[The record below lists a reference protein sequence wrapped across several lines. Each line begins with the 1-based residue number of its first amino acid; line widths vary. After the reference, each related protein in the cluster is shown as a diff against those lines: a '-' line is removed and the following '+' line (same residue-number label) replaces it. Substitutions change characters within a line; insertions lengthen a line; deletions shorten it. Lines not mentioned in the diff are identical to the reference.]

1 MLLMKLLFS
10 ALMLVMSVVVW
21 ADAPLSSQMES
32 YLVTSKDGKEVV
44 EEAEQASPGDI
55 VEYRLTYT
63 NNGDQPLSG
72 LIITGPI
79 PANTVYLEN
88 SAATQVNADFT
99 VSIDNGDS
107 FQAEPITKTIT
118 GENGQSKNVE
128 VSPSDYTQVRW
139 QPKGSLQP
147 DQVQEY
153 RYRVTVQ

>member
-1 MLLMKLLFS
+1 MKLLFS

-21 ADAPLSSQMES
+21 ADAPLSSQMDS

-118 GENGQSKNVE
+118 GDNGQSKNVE

-147 DQVQEY
+147 DQVQQY

>member
-1 MLLMKLLFS
+1 MKLLFS

-153 RYRVTVQ
+153 RYRVRVQ

>member
-1 MLLMKLLFS
+1 MKLLFS

-44 EEAEQASPGDI
+44 EEAEQASPGGI

>member
-1 MLLMKLLFS
+1 MKLIFS
-10 ALMLVMSVVVW
+10 ALMLLMSAAVW
-21 ADAPLSSQMES
+21 ADAPLSSQMDS

-72 LIITGPI
+72 LVITGPI

-88 SAATQVNADFT
+88 SAATQVSADFT

-107 FQAEPITKTIT
+107 FQAELITETVT
-118 GENGQSKNVE
+118 GDNGQSKNVE

>member
-1 MLLMKLLFS
+1 MKLIFS

-21 ADAPLSSQMES
+21 ADAPLSSQMDS

-44 EEAEQASPGDI
+44 VEAAQASPGDI

-63 NNGDQPLSG
+63 NNSDQPLSG
-72 LIITGPI
+72 LVITGPI
-79 PANTVYLEN
+79 PANTAYLEN
-88 SAATQVNADFT
+88 SAATEVNADFT

-107 FQAEPITKTIT
+107 FLAEPVTQTVT
-118 GENGQSKNVE
+118 GDNGQSENVE

>member
-1 MLLMKLLFS
+1 MKLLFS

>member
-1 MLLMKLLFS
+1 MKLLFS

-21 ADAPLSSQMES
+21 ADAPLSSQMDS

>member
-1 MLLMKLLFS
+1 MARKWWRKPS
-10 ALMLVMSVVVW
+10 RPAR
-21 ADAPLSSQMES
+21 
-32 YLVTSKDGKEVV
+32 G
-44 EEAEQASPGDI
+44 I

>member
-1 MLLMKLLFS
+1 MKLIFS
-10 ALMLVMSVVVW
+10 ALMLLMSAAVL
-21 ADAPLSSQMES
+21 ADVPLSSQMDS
-32 YLVTSKDGKEVV
+32 YLVTHKDGKEVV
-44 EEAEQASPGDI
+44 EEATEASPGDI

-72 LIITGPI
+72 LVITGPI
-79 PANTVYLEN
+79 PTNTVYLKG

-107 FQAEPITKTIT
+107 FQAEPITKIVT
-118 GENGQSKNVE
+118 GENGQAKNVE

-153 RYRVTVQ
+153 RYRVTVE

>member
-1 MLLMKLLFS
+1 MKKRIIS
-10 ALMLVMSVVVW
+10 ALAVLMSAAVW
-21 ADAPLSSQMES
+21 ADAPLSSQMDS
-32 YLVTSKDGKEVV
+32 YLVTHENGKEVV
-44 EEAEQASPGDI
+44 VEAEQASPGDI

-63 NNGDQPLSG
+63 NNSDQPLSG
-72 LIITGPI
+72 LVITGPI
-79 PANTVYLEN
+79 PTNTVYLKD
-88 SAATQVNADFT
+88 SAATQVSADFT

-107 FQAEPITKTIT
+107 FQAEPVTKTVT

-147 DQVQEY
+147 DQVQQY